1 MCIMTWNG
9 WVITKYVTLNL
20 ETNEIIAVWLSEV
33 ITKMR
38 LFCAQRKQHLTW
50 KWLILQILFFLFLN
64 ASCSKIKVSGWIN
77 VILIAA
83 INIARDVMHFEA
95 VVQVP
100 DLPVWRPSVLPQSLA
115 GYVSQ
120 KCQSLIKNN

>member
-9 WVITKYVTLNL
+9 QVITKYVTLNL
-20 ETNEIIAVWLSEV
+20 ETNEIAVWLSEV

-64 ASCSKIKVSGWIN
+64 ASCSKMKVSGWIN
-77 VILIAA
+77 VILIAT
-83 INIARDVMHFEA
+83 INKLCTWRNAFEA

-100 DLPVWRPSVLPQSLA
+100 DLPVWRPRVLPQSLA
-115 GYVSQ
+115 GFVSQ